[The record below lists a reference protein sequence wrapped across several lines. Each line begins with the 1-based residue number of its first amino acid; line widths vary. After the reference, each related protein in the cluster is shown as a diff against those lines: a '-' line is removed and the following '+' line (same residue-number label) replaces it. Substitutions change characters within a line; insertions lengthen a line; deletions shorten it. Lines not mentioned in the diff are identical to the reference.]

1 MVRAI
6 SPLLISFCHGAWIR
20 RRPIFVRFDLV
31 INHPILGIKSS
42 AKSVSQNLWWGKN
55 IDRRLT
61 DGVKGQ
67 HWIPAPQRTE
77 TMRIVNF
84 LEESRLQPQLTCQ
97 GCHVGSSARSF
108 CASDVT
114 IACLWAISFKGTSFC
129 CYQGETCGKP
139 GDMGRFNIHSTV
151 LQPASKRCISTIQ
164 HHPTNHDDPW
174 NDHVFG
180 GWTGLNTRIPN
191 RRALGH
197 GDKSTN
203 QMFFVDLVE
212 WMEVVLGWT
221 SDTLW
226 ILW

>member
-6 SPLLISFCHGAWIR
+6 SPLLISFCHGAWVR

-31 INHPILGIKSS
+31 VNHPILGIKSS
-42 AKSVSQNLWWGKN
+42 AISVSQNLWWGKN

-77 TMRIVNF
+77 AYRNH
-84 LEESRLQPQLTCQ
+84 ENRQLFRGKSSSTPACQ

-139 GDMGRFNIHSTV
+139 GDMGR
-151 LQPASKRCISTIQ
+151 LY
-164 HHPTNHDDPW
+164 
-174 NDHVFG
+174 
-180 GWTGLNTRIPN
+180 
-191 RRALGH
+191 
-197 GDKSTN
+197 
-203 QMFFVDLVE
+203 
-212 WMEVVLGWT
+212 
-221 SDTLW
+221 
-226 ILW
+226 